1 MGGSLLRSAA
11 EQRDGRQV
19 IMYNTGDT
27 ICALSSTTVV
37 GGMVGKSIIRISGP
51 DAFAVAG
58 KLFHSDEQIRR
69 RGTTAGMIAIAD
81 IETDATLYAF
91 TSPQSYTGENLVEL
105 HFFAAACVVE
115 LVIAELLAFA
125 RQAGPGEFTLRAYLN
140 GRIDLSQAEA
150 VAEIVAGSNAFQLQA
165 AQKLL
170 AGKLSQ
176 TAAQLRE
183 EILDVLSLIEA
194 GLDFSTEGGGDITF
208 VGPDEATEEIGR
220 ITQALETLLAG
231 SIRYEEM
238 IDLPSVGLTGTSNAG
253 KSSLLNALLGQER
266 SIVSDQ
272 MATTRDVLCG
282 VLELEKCRC
291 TLFDCAGLKRA
302 ETDSDL
308 LDELAAQAAAEAIN
322 AANLVLLCV
331 DLAKADYSED
341 IEISRT
347 IRAGEL
353 ALVATKADLLDEQ
366 DLKRKSAQ
374 LAELFDSQP
383 VVTSTRSGR
392 GIGSLRALIDSRIIR
407 LTAGAAEAAARIA
420 INQRHRNVVGETI
433 EHLSAAAAEM
443 PLGND
448 EIAAMF
454 LRSAYEVL
462 AGLEKEDVDEAV
474 LERIFSSFC
483 IGK

>member
-1 MGGSLLRSAA
+1 
-11 EQRDGRQV
+11 
-19 IMYNTGDT
+19 MYDTGNT
-27 ICALSSTTVV
+27 ICAVSSAAVV
-37 GGMVGKSIIRISGP
+37 GGLVGKSIIRISGP
-51 DAFAVAG
+51 DATEVAG
-58 KLFHSDEQIRR
+58 EVFCPAEQVRR
-69 RGTTAGMIAIAD
+69 RGTTAGMIAVGD

-91 TSPQSYTGENLVEL
+91 SSPRSYTGEDLVEL
-105 HFFAAACVVE
+105 HFFAAGCMVE
-115 LVIAELLAFA
+115 LVMEKLLASV

-194 GLDFSTEGGGDITF
+194 GLDFSTEDITF
-208 VGPDEATEEIGR
+208 LGPDEAVEKIGR
-220 ITQALETLLAG
+220 ITEALETMLGG

-238 IDLPSVGLTGTSNAG
+238 IDLPSVGLAGASNAG

-266 SIVSDQ
+266 SIVSEQ
-272 MATTRDVLCG
+272 RATTRDVLCG
-282 VLELEKCRC
+282 VLELEKSRC
-291 TLFDCAGLKRA
+291 TLFDCAGLGRPG
-302 ETDSDL
+302 TDSGL

-322 AANLVLLCV
+322 AANMVLLCV
-331 DLAKADYSED
+331 DLAKTDYSED

-347 IRAGEL
+347 IRTGEL
-353 ALVATKADLLDEQ
+353 ALVATKADLLDEHH
-366 DLKRKSAQ
+366 LKHKSAQ
-374 LAELFDSQP
+374 LTELFDSEL
-383 VVTSTRSGR
+383 VITSTRSGR

-407 LTAGAAEAAARIA
+407 LTAGAAEAADRIA
-420 INQRHRNVVGETI
+420 INQRHRKVVAETI
-433 EHLSAAAAEM
+433 EHLGAAGGQMA
-443 PLGND
+443 LGND

-462 AGLEKEDVDEAV
+462 AGLEKEDIDEAV
-474 LERIFSSFC
+474 LERIFSNFC

>member
-1 MGGSLLRSAA
+1 
-11 EQRDGRQV
+11 
-19 IMYNTGDT
+19 MYDTGDT
-27 ICALSSTTVV
+27 ICALSSTVV
-37 GGMVGKSIIRISGP
+37 AGNMLGKSIIRISGS
-51 DAFAVAG
+51 DAIAVAG
-58 KLFHSDEQIRR
+58 EVFCPDEQLRR
-69 RGTTAGMIAIAD
+69 RGTTAGMIAVAD
-81 IETDATLYAF
+81 IEIDATLYAF
-91 TSPQSYTGENLVEL
+91 SSPQSYTGQDLIEL

-115 LVIAELLAFA
+115 LVMAELLAFA

-176 TAAQLRE
+176 TAAKIRE

-194 GLDFSTEGGGDITF
+194 GLDFSTEGITF
-208 VGPDEATEEIGR
+208 LGQDEATETIGR
-220 ITQALETLLAG
+220 ITQALKTLLGG

-238 IDLPSVGLTGTSNAG
+238 IDLPSVGLAGASNAG

-272 MATTRDVLCG
+272 KATTRDVLCG

-291 TLFDCAGLKRA
+291 TLFDCAGMGRA
-302 ETDSDL
+302 ETDSGL
-308 LDELAAQAAAEAIN
+308 LDELAAQTAAEAIK
-322 AANLVLLCV
+322 AANMVLLCV
-331 DLAKADYSED
+331 DLAKTDFSED

-347 IRAGEL
+347 IHDGEL
-353 ALVATKADLLDEQ
+353 VLVATKADLLDEQ
-366 DLKRKSAQ
+366 DSKRKSAQ
-374 LAELFDSQP
+374 LTELFDSQP
-383 VVTSTRSGR
+383 VLTSTRSGR
-392 GIGSLRALIDSRIIR
+392 GIDSLRALIDSRIVR
-407 LTAGAAEAAARIA
+407 LTAGAAEAADRIA
-420 INQRHRNVVGETI
+420 INQRHRKVVAETI
-433 EHLSAAAAEM
+433 EHLIAAAGQIT
-443 PLGND
+443 LGND

-462 AGLEKEDVDEAV
+462 AGLEKEYIDEAV
-474 LERIFSSFC
+474 LERIFSNFC

>member
-1 MGGSLLRSAA
+1 
-11 EQRDGRQV
+11 
-19 IMYNTGDT
+19 MYDTGDT
-27 ICALSSTTVV
+27 ICAAGGAAVV
-37 GGMVGKSIIRISGP
+37 DGMVGKSIIRISGP
-51 DAFAVAG
+51 EAFAVASEV
-58 KLFHSDEQIRR
+58 FCPPEQVRR
-69 RGTTAGMIAIAD
+69 RGITAGMIAVAD

-91 TSPQSYTGENLVEL
+91 TSPRSYTGDDLVEL

-115 LVIAELLAFA
+115 LVMAELLAFA

-176 TAAQLRE
+176 TAAQIRE

-194 GLDFSTEGGGDITF
+194 GLDFSTEDITF
-208 VGPDEATEEIGR
+208 VGPDEAVETIGR
-220 ITQALETLLAG
+220 ITEALEALLGG

-238 IDLPSVGLTGTSNAG
+238 IDLPSVGLAGASNAG
-253 KSSLLNALLGQER
+253 KSSLLNAILGQER

-272 MATTRDVLCG
+272 RATTRDVLCG

-291 TLFDCAGLKRA
+291 TLFDCAGLGRA
-302 ETDSDL
+302 ETDSGL

-322 AANLVLLCV
+322 AANMVLLCV
-331 DLAKADYSED
+331 DLAKPDYSED

-347 IRAGEL
+347 IRAGVL
-353 ALVATKADLLDEQ
+353 VLVATKADLPGAE

-374 LAELFDSQP
+374 LAELFDLEP

-392 GIGSLRALIDSRIIR
+392 GIGSLRALIESRIIR
-407 LTAGAAEAAARIA
+407 LTAGAGEATDRIA
-420 INQRHRNVVGETI
+420 INQRHRQVVGEAI
-433 EHLSAAAAEM
+433 ENLSTAAGQMA
-443 PLGND
+443 LGND

-462 AGLEKEDVDEAV
+462 AGLEKENIDEAV
-474 LERIFSSFC
+474 LERIFSNFC
-483 IGK
+483 VGK

>member
-1 MGGSLLRSAA
+1 
-11 EQRDGRQV
+11 
-19 IMYNTGDT
+19 
-27 ICALSSTTVV
+27 
-37 GGMVGKSIIRISGP
+37 
-51 DAFAVAG
+51 
-58 KLFHSDEQIRR
+58 
-69 RGTTAGMIAIAD
+69 
-81 IETDATLYAF
+81 
-91 TSPQSYTGENLVEL
+91 
-105 HFFAAACVVE
+105 
-115 LVIAELLAFA
+115 
-125 RQAGPGEFTLRAYLN
+125 EFTLRAYLN

-150 VAEIVAGSNAFQLQA
+150 VAEIVAGGNAFQLQA

-176 TAAQLRE
+176 TAAQIRQ

-194 GLDFSTEGGGDITF
+194 GLDFSTEDITF
-208 VGPDEATEEIGR
+208 VGPDEATEKIER
-220 ITQALETLLAG
+220 ITEALETLLAG
-231 SIRYEEM
+231 GIRYEEM
-238 IDLPSVGLTGTSNAG
+238 IDLPSVGLAGTSNAG

-272 MATTRDVLCG
+272 KATTRDVLCG

-302 ETDSDL
+302 EADSAL

-322 AANLVLLCV
+322 AANMVLLCV
-331 DLAKADYSED
+331 DMAKTDYSED

-347 IRAGEL
+347 IGAGRI

-366 DLKRKSAQ
+366 DSKRKQTQ
-374 LAELFDSQP
+374 LAELFDSQL

-392 GIGSLRALIDSRIIR
+392 GIGSLRALIDSRIVS
-407 LTAGAAEAAARIA
+407 LTAGAAEAADRIA
-420 INQRHRNVVGETI
+420 VNQRHRKIVAETI
-433 EHLSAAAAEM
+433 EHLDDAAGQMA
-443 PLGND
+443 LGND

-462 AGLEKEDVDEAV
+462 AGLEKEDIDEAV
-474 LERIFSSFC
+474 LDRIFSNFC

>member
-1 MGGSLLRSAA
+1 
-11 EQRDGRQV
+11 
-19 IMYNTGDT
+19 MYNTGDT
-27 ICALSSTTVV
+27 ICALSTTAVTSNI
-37 GGMVGKSIIRISGP
+37 VGKSIIRISGP

-58 KLFHSDEQIRR
+58 EVFHSDEQIRR
-69 RGTTAGMIAIAD
+69 RGTTAGTITVAD

-91 TSPQSYTGENLVEL
+91 SSPRSYTGQNLVEL
-105 HFFAAACVVE
+105 HFFAATCVVE
-115 LVIAELLAFA
+115 LLMAKLLAFA

-176 TAAQLRE
+176 TAAQIRE
-183 EILDVLSLIEA
+183 QILDVLSLIEA
-194 GLDFSTEGGGDITF
+194 GLDFSTEDITF
-208 VGPDEATEEIGR
+208 VSPDEADERIGQITE
-220 ITQALETLLAG
+220 TLETLLDG

-272 MATTRDVLCG
+272 KATTRDVLCG

-291 TLFDCAGLKRA
+291 TLFDCAGLKRDK
-302 ETDSDL
+302 TDSSL
-308 LDELAAQAAAEAIN
+308 LDELAVQAAAEAIN
-322 AANLVLLCV
+322 AANMVLLCV
-331 DLAKADYSED
+331 DLTKVDYSKD
-341 IEISRT
+341 IEISRK
-347 IRAGEL
+347 IRAGVL
-353 ALVATKADLLDEQ
+353 ALIATKADLLDAE
-366 DLKRKSAQ
+366 DLKQKSTQ

-392 GIGSLRALIDSRIIR
+392 GIDSLRALIDSRIIR
-407 LTAGAAEAAARIA
+407 LTTGAAEAADRIA
-420 INQRHRNVVGETI
+420 INQRHRKVVAETI
-433 EHLSAAAAEM
+433 EHLSAAAAQM

-454 LRSAYEVL
+454 LRSAYEAL
-462 AGLEKEDVDEAV
+462 AGLEKEDIDEAV
-474 LERIFSSFC
+474 LDRIFSNFC

>member
-1 MGGSLLRSAA
+1 
-11 EQRDGRQV
+11 
-19 IMYNTGDT
+19 MYDTGDT
-27 ICALSSTTVV
+27 ICAVSSTAVV

-51 DAFAVAG
+51 DAMAVAG
-58 KLFHSDEQIRR
+58 EVFRPAEQVRR
-69 RGTTAGMIAIAD
+69 RGTTAGMIAVAD
-81 IETDATLYAF
+81 IETDTALYAF
-91 TSPQSYTGENLVEL
+91 MSPRSYTGEDLVEL
-105 HFFAAACVVE
+105 HFFAAACVIE
-115 LVIAELLAFA
+115 LVMEKLLSFG

-194 GLDFSTEGGGDITF
+194 GLDFSTEDIVF
-208 VGPDEATEEIGR
+208 VGPDEATGTIGR
-220 ITQALETLLAG
+220 ITEALEALLGG

-238 IDLPSVGLTGTSNAG
+238 IDLPSVGLAGASNAG

-272 MATTRDVLCG
+272 RATTRDVLCG

-291 TLFDCAGLKRA
+291 TLFDCAGLGRA
-302 ETDSDL
+302 ETDSGL

-322 AANLVLLCV
+322 AANIVLLCV
-331 DLAKADYSED
+331 DLAKPDYSED

-353 ALVATKADLLDEQ
+353 ALVATKADLLDAE

-374 LAELFDSQP
+374 LAELFDSEL

-392 GIGSLRALIDSRIIR
+392 GIGSLRASIDSRIIR
-407 LTAGAAEAAARIA
+407 LTAGAAEAADRIA
-420 INQRHRNVVGETI
+420 INQRHRQVVGEAI
-433 EHLSAAAAEM
+433 ENLIAAAGQM
-443 PLGND
+443 TQGND

-462 AGLEKEDVDEAV
+462 AGLEKEDIDEAV
-474 LERIFSSFC
+474 LERIFSNFC